1 MIVAVPTAPHSEVT
15 AKGDI
20 VYTEFNRENV
30 GKLEAHVEE
39 IASDATIPGNVNP
52 EGLGRP
58 CQVSV

>member
-1 MIVAVPTAPHSEVT
+1 MILAFPTAIHTRVT
-15 AKGDI
+15 AGGDI
-20 VYTEFNRENV
+20 MHTKVNREKV
-30 GKLEAHVEE
+30 RKLEAYVEE